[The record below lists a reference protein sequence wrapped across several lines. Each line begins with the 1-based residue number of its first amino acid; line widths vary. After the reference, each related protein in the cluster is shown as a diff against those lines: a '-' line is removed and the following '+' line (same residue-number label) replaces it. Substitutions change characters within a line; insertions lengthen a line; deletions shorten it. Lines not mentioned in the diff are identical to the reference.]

1 MAVDNA
7 TICAGQA
14 ATLTANGAAAYVWN
28 TGATTSAVSVSPS
41 NTTTYTVTG
50 TTAGCSNTAVATVT
64 VNPLPV
70 ITLGPDIILLAGQDT
85 VLSATG
91 TGSVYLWS
99 TGATTSTILV
109 NAAGTYSVTVVNTGG
124 CSATDAVQV
133 SITTGTPSPEDDFT
147 IIVAPNP
154 TSGILHITC
163 NGSATTSVKLVDN
176 LGRILTTDNASVAA
190 GVQRTLNLATLPPG
204 MYYVWIA
211 GKDLSR
217 IVPIIKY

>member
-1 MAVDNA
+1 
-7 TICAGQA
+7 
-14 ATLTANGAAAYVWN
+14 
-28 TGATTSAVSVSPS
+28 
-41 NTTTYTVTG
+41 
-50 TTAGCSNTAVATVT
+50 

-163 NGSATTSVKLVDN
+163 TGSATTSVKLVDN